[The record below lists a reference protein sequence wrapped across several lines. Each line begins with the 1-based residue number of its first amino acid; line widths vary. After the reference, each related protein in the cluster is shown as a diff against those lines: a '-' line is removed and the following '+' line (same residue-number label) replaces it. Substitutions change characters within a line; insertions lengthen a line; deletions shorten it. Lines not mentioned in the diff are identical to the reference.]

1 MKLLGLIG
9 GTSYHSTLV
18 YYKQINEKVGEYI
31 GKHSNPP
38 LLLYSLNI
46 DLMRLQNIERINSE
60 YLKIA
65 IKLQNAGAEAI
76 VICANT
82 PHMVYDYVQPQIDIP
97 ILHIADGIGTEAQSG
112 KLHTLGLLGNL
123 PTMTRGFI
131 QKILSEKYQLNTI
144 IPEKLFLEQT
154 HNYVS
159 RELTQGIFSDQA
171 KHFFINQ
178 MELLKKKGADGII
191 LGCTELPL
199 LLNRTDIDLPLL
211 SSTDL
216 HVQMAVDF
224 LLD

>member
-31 GKHSNPP
+31 GKYSNPS

-46 DLMRLQNIERINSE
+46 DLMRSQNIERIHSE

-97 ILHIADGIGTEAQSG
+97 ILHIADGIGIKAQS
-112 KLHTLGLLGNL
+112 
-123 PTMTRGFI
+123 
-131 QKILSEKYQLNTI
+131 
-144 IPEKLFLEQT
+144 
-154 HNYVS
+154 
-159 RELTQGIFSDQA
+159 
-171 KHFFINQ
+171 
-178 MELLKKKGADGII
+178 KK
-191 LGCTELPL
+191 
-199 LLNRTDIDLPLL
+199 
-211 SSTDL
+211 
-216 HVQMAVDF
+216 
-224 LLD
+224 